1 MDGTYFTPNH
11 QTLPN
16 HCARTIIDSGEVV
29 DPSLEA
35 YYQALQENIALL
47 VPYCHIFADVSIFS
61 ACF

>member
-11 QTLPN
+11 QTLTN
-16 HCARTIIDSGEVV
+16 HCARTIDSGEVV

-35 YYQALQENIALL
+35 YYQALQENIALV